1 MICGVIFDLDGTLAD
16 SRLDFD
22 AMRREM
28 ELPEKLPILEALV
41 RLPPQQAERC
51 QQILHRHE
59 LAGAQRATVLPGA
72 IELLEALKTRGIH
85 CAVATRN
92 SRQIT
97 DITLHRL
104 EVPIELS
111 FTRDDGP
118 IKPDPWAI
126 LQACDRWRIEPSQ
139 AVMVGDY
146 RFDVECGRAA
156 GCHTVLLTHPHDPA
170 TYANTE
176 QADLL
181 LASLAEFPRLLAW
194 LDSL

>member
-1 MICGVIFDLDGTLAD
+1 MDDAPVSVPLDHALWLVVVCHRRRSSLVGVQRIERGCNGMICGVIFDLDGTLAD

-85 CAVATRN
+85 
-92 SRQIT
+92 
-97 DITLHRL
+97 
-104 EVPIELS
+104 
-111 FTRDDGP
+111 
-118 IKPDPWAI
+118 
-126 LQACDRWRIEPSQ
+126 
-139 AVMVGDY
+139 
-146 RFDVECGRAA
+146 
-156 GCHTVLLTHPHDPA
+156 
-170 TYANTE
+170 
-176 QADLL
+176 
-181 LASLAEFPRLLAW
+181 
-194 LDSL
+194 